1 MFIKRT
7 NPPLFLMIIS
17 LGAFFCLVPG
27 SLAFQAGQD
36 TLASQPEQPAADLS
50 RPPPNLEEQWGIQAV
65 SLRQTAHGHL
75 LDFRYRVL
83 DPQKA
88 ATLLRR
94 QNKPYLIDEAT
105 GNKLPVPSMP
115 KIGALRQSALTP
127 EAGKVYFVMFQN
139 PNGFVKSG
147 SKVTVVIGDFKA
159 EHLVVD

>member
-1 MFIKRT
+1 
-7 NPPLFLMIIS
+7 MIIS
-17 LGAFFCLVPG
+17 LGAFLCLVPG
-27 SLAFQAGQD
+27 SLASQTGQD
-36 TLASQPEQPAADLS
+36 SLASQPEQPAADLS
-50 RPPPNLEEQWGIQAV
+50 QPPLDLEEQWGIQVV

-94 QNKPYLIDEAT
+94 QDKPYLIDEAT
-105 GNKLPVPSMP
+105 GNKVPVPNMP

-147 SKVTVVIGDFKA
+147 SKVTVVIGNFKA

>member
-1 MFIKRT
+1 MFIQRRHHS
-7 NPPLFLMIIS
+7 PFLMIVS
-17 LGAFFCLVPG
+17 LGAFLCLVPG

-36 TLASQPEQPAADLS
+36 TSASQPEQPAADLS
-50 RPPPNLEEQWGIQAV
+50 QPPPNLEEVWGIQAV

-147 SKVTVVIGDFKA
+147 SKVTVVIGNFKA

>member
-1 MFIKRT
+1 
-7 NPPLFLMIIS
+7 MIIS
-17 LGAFFCLVPG
+17 LGAFLCLVPG
-27 SLAFQAGQD
+27 S
-36 TLASQPEQPAADLS
+36 LASQPEQPAGDLS
-50 RPPPNLEEQWGIQAV
+50 QPPSNLEEQWGIQAV

-139 PNGFVKSG
+139 PNGFVKPG